1 MEMLDKTLFTP
12 NAERRDNLD
21 DNSQT
26 QESPAHHRAFL
37 EKLNWRRGWDS
48 NPRGAAKPPSD
59 FESAPLWP
67 LRYLSRGFCL
77 EQPEK
82 SYIFYLIRAFCQ
94 SPVGALSLNPA
105 NPGIHYL
112 FR

>member
-1 MEMLDKTLFTP
+1 
-12 NAERRDNLD
+12 
-21 DNSQT
+21 
-26 QESPAHHRAFL
+26 
-37 EKLNWRRGWDS
+37 
-48 NPRGAAKPPSD
+48 
-59 FESAPLWP
+59 
-67 LRYLSRGFCL
+67 L